1 MSPSLIASRI
11 SIISP
16 GIQQGLDE
24 KPQITNQ
31 MSNQINRHIYV
42 IPIHFVTGSGEQ
54 RTNLTAMLIFKTT
67 Y

>member
-16 GIQQGLDE
+16 GILQGLEE

-31 MSNQINRHIYV
+31 TSDRINRHIYV
-42 IPIHFVTGSGEQ
+42 IPIHLVTGSGEQ
-54 RTNLTAMLIFKTT
+54 RTNLTVMLIFKTT